1 MGVPEQ
7 NFVNTTFDLY
17 PNPSNDYVFI
27 SSMNENDFLR
37 IEMLSMEGKLVKS
50 EAFTKK
56 INISDLPV
64 GMYIVRLLT
73 QNGRT
78 AQRKLIIAR

>member
-1 MGVPEQ
+1 
-7 NFVNTTFDLY
+7 
-17 PNPSNDYVFI
+17 
-27 SSMNENDFLR
+27 MNENDFLR

-50 EAFTKK
+50 EAFIKK
-56 INISDLPV
+56 INISDIPV